1 MAPVRNRKVQGIIVA
16 IKDASD
22 YKGNI
27 REVDSLVDE
36 FPVLDDQLWDLIL
49 WLADYYNTPLG
60 VAAKAA
66 LPAKLSTKYEPRSQL
81 FVKAKTGGEPLATN
95 AKSQIALLDLSLI
108 HI

>member
-36 FPVLDDQLWDLIL
+36 FPVLDDQLWDCLL
-49 WLADYYNTPLG
+49 YTSDAAD
-60 VAAKAA
+60 
-66 LPAKLSTKYEPRSQL
+66 E
-81 FVKAKTGGEPLATN
+81 
-95 AKSQIALLDLSLI
+95 
-108 HI
+108 